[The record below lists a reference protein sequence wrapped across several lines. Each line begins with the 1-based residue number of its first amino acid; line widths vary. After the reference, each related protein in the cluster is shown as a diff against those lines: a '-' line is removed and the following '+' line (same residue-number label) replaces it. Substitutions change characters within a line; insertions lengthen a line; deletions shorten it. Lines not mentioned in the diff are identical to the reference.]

1 MTIESGVQAP
11 VHPRGVEILTSD
23 AARRFAEHT
32 PQTLF
37 AIDRRDNWGE
47 TGLGMRVGPWMT
59 DAEGVHYPSAVAVM
73 MDSVL
78 CGPLFV
84 RRPGPALGM
93 ATSELSLDFIPNT
106 AWDGPELKAVSELMQ
121 IDNSGGLTRGDV
133 RDSSGNIC
141 VTGTLWGRFF
151 PIPSGYSP
159 SEPLDIPGPD
169 PTATLTDMFC
179 GIPELTHT
187 GALLQVAAAP
197 WLNNPR
203 QVMHGG
209 VLATLSDYV
218 AVAALDGG
226 AVRWCPLSLRTS
238 FLRPANVG
246 DKVTV
251 VAEAVH
257 RGRNLSV
264 MRVRTI
270 GNTGKVFTHSIVSY
284 ALRT

>member
-1 MTIESGVQAP
+1 MTIESGPRPA
-11 VHPRGVEILTSD
+11 VHPRGVDVLTGP
-23 AARRFAEHT
+23 AASRFAEHT

-37 AIDRRDNWGE
+37 AIDRREDWGV
-47 TGLGMRVGPWMT
+47 TGLGMHTGPWMT
-59 DAEGVHYPSAVAVM
+59 DAEGVHYPSSVAIM

-84 RRPGPALGM
+84 RRPGPTMGM
-93 ATSELSLDFIPNT
+93 ATSELSLDFVPAAT
-106 AWDGPELKAVSELMQ
+106 WQGPELSAASELMQ
-121 IDNSGGLTRGDV
+121 IDASGGLTRGDV

-141 VTGTLWGRFF
+141 ATGTLWGRFF
-151 PIPSGYSP
+151 PIASGDSP
-159 SEPLDIPGPD
+159 SEPMDIPGPD

-179 GIPELTHT
+179 GVPQRTHSGSEL
-187 GALLQVAAAP
+187 QIAAAP

-226 AVRWCPLSLRTS
+226 AARWSPLSLRTNY
-238 FLRPANVG
+238 FRPAVEG

-251 VAEAVH
+251 VAEAVQ
-257 RGRNLSV
+257 RGRSLAV
-264 MRVRTI
+264 MRVRTM
-270 GNTGKVFTHSIVSY
+270 GASGKPFTHSMVSY
-284 ALRT
+284 AVKP